1 MSIKLAKNI
10 FSKLINDK
18 EFIIKI
24 DERITEIMKDNVI
37 DHNDIPSIFKIII
50 DTTNHINNVSSNI
63 NNDGIKHLILLLIE
77 FIASKYYINI
87 SENDKELY
95 TNLIIIS
102 INLKNKF
109 KSKIT
114 TCFKLFFKCCS
125 KV

>member
-24 DERITEIMKDNVI
+24 DEHITEIMKDNVI

-50 DTTNHINNVSSNI
+50 DTTSHINNI
-63 NNDGIKHLILLLIE
+63 NNDGIKHLILLLID
-77 FIASKYYINI
+77 FIASKYSINI
-87 SENDKELY
+87 SENDKKLY
-95 TNLIIIS
+95 TNLIIIF
-102 INLKNKF
+102 INIKNKF

-114 TCFKLFFKCCS
+114 TCFKSFFKCCS